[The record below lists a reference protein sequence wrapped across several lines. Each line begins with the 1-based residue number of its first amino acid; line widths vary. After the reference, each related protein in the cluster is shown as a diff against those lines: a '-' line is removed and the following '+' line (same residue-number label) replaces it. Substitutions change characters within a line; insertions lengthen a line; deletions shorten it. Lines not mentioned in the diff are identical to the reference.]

1 MFGLIPFRTHNTK
14 EVGGTFADFISD
26 FFNDDLW
33 APMGMNLNLNMNKF
47 SADVRE
53 TENEYLVSA
62 ELPGVN
68 KEDISLDYNDNNLV
82 IKARRMESH
91 DDSRD
96 SYIRKERSYGEFS
109 RAFYL
114 DNVDKSKIRAKFDNG
129 ELKII
134 LPKEIKGQSS
144 SSEIFIE

>member
-26 FFNDDLW
+26 FFNDDFFS
-33 APMGMNLNLNMNKF
+33 PMGMLDGMGKF

-53 TENEYLVSA
+53 TDNEYLVSA

-68 KEDISLDYNDNNLV
+68 KEDIKLDYKDNNL
-82 IKARRMESH
+82 IIRARRQEVH

-114 DNVDKSKIRAKFDNG
+114 DNVNKEGIRARFENG

-134 LPKEIKGQSS
+134 LPKQVKTEHSNSG
-144 SSEIFIE
+144 IFIE

>member
-26 FFNDDLW
+26 FFNDDFFS
-33 APMGMNLNLNMNKF
+33 PMGMLDGMSKF

-53 TENEYLVSA
+53 TDNEYLVSA

-68 KEDISLDYNDNNLV
+68 KEDIKLDYKDNNL
-82 IKARRMESH
+82 IIRARRQEVH

-114 DNVDKSKIRAKFDNG
+114 DNVNKEGIRAKFENG

-134 LPKEIKGQSS
+134 LPKQVKTENSNSG
-144 SSEIFIE
+144 IFIE

>member
-1 MFGLIPFRTHNTK
+1 MFGLIPFRTHNIK

-26 FFNDDLW
+26 FFNDDFFS
-33 APMGMNLNLNMNKF
+33 PMGMLDGMGKF

-53 TENEYLVSA
+53 TDNEYLVSA

-68 KEDISLDYNDNNLV
+68 KEDIKLDYKDNNL
-82 IKARRMESH
+82 IIRARRQEVH

-114 DNVDKSKIRAKFDNG
+114 DNVNKEGIRAKFENG

-134 LPKEIKGQSS
+134 LPKQVKTENSNSG
-144 SSEIFIE
+144 IFIE

>member
-1 MFGLIPFRTHNTK
+1 MFGLIPFRTHNIK

-26 FFNDDLW
+26 FFNDDFFS
-33 APMGMNLNLNMNKF
+33 PMGMLDGMGKF

-53 TENEYLVSA
+53 TDNEYLVSA

-68 KEDISLDYNDNNLV
+68 KEDIKLDYKDNNL
-82 IKARRMESH
+82 IIRARRQEVH

-114 DNVDKSKIRAKFDNG
+114 DNVNKEGIRARFENG

-134 LPKEIKGQSS
+134 LPKQVKTEDSNSG
-144 SSEIFIE
+144 IFIE

>member
-1 MFGLIPFRTHNTK
+1 MFGLIPFRTHNIK

-26 FFNDDLW
+26 FFNDDFFS
-33 APMGMNLNLNMNKF
+33 PMGMLDGMSKF

-53 TENEYLVSA
+53 TDNEYLVSA

-68 KEDISLDYNDNNLV
+68 KEDIKLDYEDNNLI
-82 IKARRMESH
+82 IKARRQEVH
-91 DDSRD
+91 DESRD

-114 DNVDKSKIRAKFDNG
+114 DNVNKEGIRARFENG

-134 LPKEIKGQSS
+134 LPKQVKTEDSNSG
-144 SSEIFIE
+144 IFIE

>member
-26 FFNDDLW
+26 FFNDDFFS
-33 APMGMNLNLNMNKF
+33 PMGMLDGMGKF

-53 TENEYLVSA
+53 TDNEYLVSA

-68 KEDISLDYNDNNLV
+68 KEDIKLDYKDNNL
-82 IKARRMESH
+82 IIRARRQEVH

-114 DNVDKSKIRAKFDNG
+114 DNVNKEGIRARFENG

-134 LPKEIKGQSS
+134 LPKQVKTENSNSG
-144 SSEIFIE
+144 IFIE

>member
-1 MFGLIPFRTHNTK
+1 MFGLIPFRTHNTN
-14 EVGGTFADFISD
+14 ELGGTFADFISD
-26 FFNDDLW
+26 FFNDDFFS
-33 APMGMNLNLNMNKF
+33 PMEMISGMNQF

-68 KEDISLDYNDNNLV
+68 KEDIKLDYDNNNL
-82 IKARRMESH
+82 IIRAKRQEAH

-96 SYIRKERSYGEFS
+96 NYIRKERSYGEIS
-109 RAFYL
+109 RSFYI
-114 DNVDKSKIRAKFDNG
+114 DNVNKEGIRAKFDNG

-134 LPKEIKGQSS
+134 LPKQVKTHQSNS
-144 SSEIFIE
+144 RIFIE

>member
-1 MFGLIPFRTHNTK
+1 MFGLIPFRTHNIK

-26 FFNDDLW
+26 FFNDDFL
-33 APMGMNLNLNMNKF
+33 APMGMLDGMGKF

-53 TENEYLVSA
+53 TDNEYLVSA

-68 KEDISLDYNDNNLV
+68 KEDIKLDYEDNNLI
-82 IKARRMESH
+82 IKARRQEVH
-91 DDSRD
+91 DESRD

-114 DNVDKSKIRAKFDNG
+114 DNVNKEGIRARFENG

-134 LPKEIKGQSS
+134 LPKQVKTEDSNSG
-144 SSEIFIE
+144 IFIE

>member
-26 FFNDDLW
+26 FFNDDFFS
-33 APMGMNLNLNMNKF
+33 PMGMTDGMSKF

-53 TENEYLVSA
+53 TNNEYLVSA

-68 KEDISLDYNDNNLV
+68 KEDIKLDYEDNNL
-82 IKARRMESH
+82 IIRARRQEVH

-96 SYIRKERSYGEFS
+96 SYIRKESLLR
-109 RAFYL
+109 
-114 DNVDKSKIRAKFDNG
+114 K
-129 ELKII
+129 
-134 LPKEIKGQSS
+134 
-144 SSEIFIE
+144 

>member
-1 MFGLIPFRTHNTK
+1 MFGLIPFRTHNTN
-14 EVGGTFADFISD
+14 ELGGTFADFISD
-26 FFNDDLW
+26 FFNDDFFS
-33 APMGMNLNLNMNKF
+33 PMEMISGMNQF

-68 KEDISLDYNDNNLV
+68 KEDIKLDYDNNNL
-82 IKARRMESH
+82 IIRAKRQEAH

-96 SYIRKERSYGEFS
+96 NYIRKERSYGEIS
-109 RAFYL
+109 RSFYI
-114 DNVDKSKIRAKFDNG
+114 DNVNKEGIRAKFDNG

-134 LPKEIKGQSS
+134 LPKQVKTQQSNS
-144 SSEIFIE
+144 RIFIE

>member
-26 FFNDDLW
+26 FFNDDFFS
-33 APMGMNLNLNMNKF
+33 PMGMLDGMSKF

-53 TENEYLVSA
+53 TDNEYLVSA

-68 KEDISLDYNDNNLV
+68 KEDIKLDYKDNNL
-82 IKARRMESH
+82 IIRARRQEVH

-114 DNVDKSKIRAKFDNG
+114 DNVNKEGIRAKFENG

-134 LPKEIKGQSS
+134 LPKQVKTEDSNSG
-144 SSEIFIE
+144 IFIE